1 MARKLSFRR
10 ENICLTRRSKI
21 QHDLRVGLK
30 SQLLTILDWGF
41 GLNCCKMDFSI
52 NVTFW
57 FTVQTCCTYFYSF
70 LALKFM
76 ILHLFQFFD
85 LFYFTFFFCLCFDVW
100 IEIGQNTVSP
110 PARCTNIL
118 QINLKQLV
126 SCPWCTDNSMIFYVR
141 KFWRMLHIYYKQKV
155 N

>member
-1 MARKLSFRR
+1 MCARARNKIKRERERKRNDISSVLTLILARKLSFRR

-85 LFYFTFFFCLCFDVW
+85 LFYFTFFFLSLF
-100 IEIGQNTVSP
+100 
-110 PARCTNIL
+110 
-118 QINLKQLV
+118 
-126 SCPWCTDNSMIFYVR
+126 WC
-141 KFWRMLHIYYKQKV
+141 V
-155 N
+155 NRDWTKYGIATRAMHEYFAN